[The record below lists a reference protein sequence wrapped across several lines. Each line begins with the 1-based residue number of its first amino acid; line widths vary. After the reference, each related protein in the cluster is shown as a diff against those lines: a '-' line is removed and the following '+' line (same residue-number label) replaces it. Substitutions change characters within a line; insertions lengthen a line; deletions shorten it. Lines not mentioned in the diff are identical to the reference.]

1 MTAPDPPSPSA
12 PAPPSASAP
21 ALPPHPEPW
30 SPGDIALHARGVLH
44 LFDRFR
50 SRAPAQAEVD
60 TPEPPTA
67 ATGELVSQARAFQDL
82 RVDDVMQPR
91 ADIVAIDRS
100 CSFAELTARFV
111 EAEHSRMPV
120 YRETLDEP
128 VGVVHVKDVFK
139 LLARKTGKPKPT
151 DKVLS
156 GRHHLVR
163 PVLYVPASMRA
174 SELLGQMRAK
184 QTHMA
189 LVIDE
194 FGGTDGL
201 VTLEDLLET
210 LVGEISDEHDDV
222 AEDGPAPII
231 ADAEGWL
238 VDGRTPLRD
247 LEAAIGGGVD
257 LAPPDLDE
265 EIDTLAGLVNALAG
279 RVPQRREVVGHPGGF
294 TLEVM
299 SADPRRVKR
308 VRVRRI
314 AMAAAGPQV

>member
-1 MTAPDPPSPSA
+1 MTDPDRSSDA
-12 PAPPSASAP
+12 APP
-21 ALPPHPEPW
+21 HT
-30 SPGDIALHARGVLH
+30 GGHAHKSRGVLS

-50 SRAPAQAEVD
+50 SRPTPDASAAPD
-60 TPEPPTA
+60 PPTA

-82 RVDDVMQPR
+82 RVDDVMKPR

-100 CSFAELTARFV
+100 CSFAELVARFV

-139 LLARKTGKPKPT
+139 LLARKTRKPRPE
-151 DKVLS
+151 DHVLS
-156 GRHHLVR
+156 GRHNLVR

-201 VTLEDLLET
+201 ATLEDLLET
-210 LVGEISDEHDDV
+210 LVGEIEDEHDD
-222 AEDGPAPII
+222 AADDGVSAIV
-231 ADAEGWL
+231 ADAEGWV
-238 VDGRTPLRD
+238 VDGRTPLED
-247 LEAAIGGGVD
+247 LEAALGDGVD

-265 EIDTLAGLVNALAG
+265 
-279 RVPQRREVVGHPGGF
+279 VVSHPGGF
-294 TLEVM
+294 AMEVLV
-299 SADPRRVKR
+299 ADPRRVKR
-308 VRVRRI
+308 VRVRRLPSSRLEPSL
-314 AMAAAGPQV
+314 AD

>member
-1 MTAPDPPSPSA
+1 MTDPAPAPDAPPSPAQPKTHS
-12 PAPPSASAP
+12 
-21 ALPPHPEPW
+21 HRR
-30 SPGDIALHARGVLH
+30 GRRRGVLA
-44 LFDRFR
+44 LLDRFR
-50 SRAPAQAEVD
+50 GHPAAD
-60 TPEPPTA
+60 EPPPVEPAVIA

-82 RVDDVMQPR
+82 RVEDVMKPR

-100 CSFAELTARFV
+100 CAFSELVARFV

-139 LLARKTGKPKPT
+139 LLARKTRKPRPT
-151 DKVLS
+151 DMVLS
-156 GRHHLVR
+156 GRHNLVR
-163 PVLYVPASMRA
+163 QVLYVPASMRA
-174 SELLGQMRAK
+174 SELLGQMRAR

-210 LVGEISDEHDDV
+210 LVGEISDEHDES
-222 AEDGPAPII
+222 EDGHPPIVRDG
-231 ADAEGWL
+231 ATWV
-238 VDGRTPLRD
+238 VDGRTPLED
-247 LEAAIGGGVD
+247 LEAALGEGVD
-257 LAPPDLDE
+257 LASPDLDE
-265 EIDTLAGLVNALAG
+265 EIDTVAGLVNSLAG
-279 RVPQRREVVGHPGGF
+279 RVPQRREVVDHPGGF

-308 VRVRRI
+308 VRVRRLT
-314 AMAAAGPQV
+314 APAAPVGA

>member
-1 MTAPDPPSPSA
+1 MTDPD
-12 PAPPSASAP
+12 PAPPPAS
-21 ALPPHPEPW
+21 HPK
-30 SPGDIALHARGVLH
+30 GRGVLS

-50 SRAPAQAEVD
+50 SRPTPDPAEV
-60 TPEPPTA
+60 PEPRTA

-82 RVDDVMQPR
+82 RVDDVMKPR

-100 CSFAELTARFV
+100 CSFAEIVARFV

-120 YRETLDEP
+120 YRETLDDP

-139 LLARKTGKPKPT
+139 LLARKARKPRPS
-151 DKVLS
+151 DQVLS
-156 GRHHLVR
+156 GRHNLVR
-163 PVLYVPASMRA
+163 QVLYVPASMRA
-174 SELLGQMRAK
+174 SELLGQMRAE

-210 LVGEISDEHDDV
+210 LVGEISDEHDE
-222 AEDGPAPII
+222 AAHDGAAIMR
-231 ADAEGWL
+231 DGDGWL
-238 VDGRTPLRD
+238 VDGRAPLQE
-247 LEAAIGGGVD
+247 LEAALGDGVD

-265 EIDTLAGLVNALAG
+265 EIDTVAGLVNALAG
-279 RVPQRREVVGHPGGF
+279 RVPQRREVLDHPGGF
-294 TLEVM
+294 VIEVL

-308 VRVRRI
+308 LRVRR
-314 AMAAAGPQV
+314 APAPPSRPHG

>member
-1 MTAPDPPSPSA
+1 MTDPVPAPDATPPQTPSETH
-12 PAPPSASAP
+12 
-21 ALPPHPEPW
+21 PHVH
-30 SPGDIALHARGVLH
+30 GRNRGVLS

-50 SRAPAQAEVD
+50 TRPSQTEPAP
-60 TPEPPTA
+60 PEPAVIA

-82 RVDDVMQPR
+82 RVEDVMQPR

-100 CSFAELTARFV
+100 CAFSELVERFV

-120 YRETLDEP
+120 YRETLDDP

-139 LLARKTGKPKPT
+139 LLARKTRKPRPN
-151 DKVLS
+151 DHVLA
-156 GRHHLVR
+156 GRHNLVR

-174 SELLGQMRAK
+174 SELLGQMRGQ

-210 LVGEISDEHDDV
+210 LVGEISDEHDDA
-222 AEDGPAPII
+222 AEDGHPPILRDGVAWI
-231 ADAEGWL
+231 
-238 VDGRTPLRD
+238 VDGRTPLED
-247 LEAAIGGGVD
+247 LEAALGEGVD

-265 EIDTLAGLVNALAG
+265 EIDTVAGLVNALAG
-279 RVPQRREVVGHPGGF
+279 RVPQRREVVDHPGGYVI
-294 TLEVM
+294 EVV

-308 VRVRRI
+308 VRVRRV
-314 AMAAAGPQV
+314 AAPAAQPSA

>member
-1 MTAPDPPSPSA
+1 MTDPVPAPDATPPQTPSET
-12 PAPPSASAP
+12 
-21 ALPPHPEPW
+21 HPLAH
-30 SPGDIALHARGVLH
+30 GRNRGVLS

-50 SRAPAQAEVD
+50 TRPSQTEPAP
-60 TPEPPTA
+60 PEPGVIA

-82 RVDDVMQPR
+82 RVEDVMQPR

-100 CSFAELTARFV
+100 CAFNELVARFV

-120 YRETLDEP
+120 YRETLDDP

-139 LLARKTGKPKPT
+139 LLARKTRKPRPG
-151 DKVLS
+151 DHVLA
-156 GRHHLVR
+156 GRHNLVR

-174 SELLGQMRAK
+174 SELLGQMRAE

-222 AEDGPAPII
+222 IEDGHAPIVQE
-231 ADAEGWL
+231 AGAWV
-238 VDGRTPLRD
+238 VDGRTPLED
-247 LEAAIGGGVD
+247 LEAALGEGVD

-265 EIDTLAGLVNALAG
+265 EIDTVAGLVNALAG
-279 RVPQRREVVGHPGGF
+279 RVPQRREVVDHPGGYA
-294 TLEVM
+294 LEVM

-308 VRVRRI
+308 VRVRRLT
-314 AMAAAGPQV
+314 APAAHPPA

>member
-1 MTAPDPPSPSA
+1 MR
-12 PAPPSASAP
+12 
-21 ALPPHPEPW
+21 L
-30 SPGDIALHARGVLH
+30 L
-44 LFDRFR
+44 DRFR
-50 SRAPAQAEVD
+50 TRNATQAED
-60 TPEPPTA
+60 AQPEPPTA

-120 YRETLDEP
+120 YKETLDVP
-128 VGVVHVKDVFK
+128 VGVVHVKDIFK
-139 LLARKTGKPKPT
+139 LLARKGAKPKST

-156 GRHHLVR
+156 GRHNLVR

-174 SELLGQMRAK
+174 SELLGQMRAQ

-210 LVGEISDEHDDV
+210 LVGEISDEHDD
-222 AEDGPAPII
+222 ADDEGHTPIEQDGAAWI
-231 ADAEGWL
+231 
-238 VDGRTPLRD
+238 VDGRTPLAD
-247 LEAAIGGGVD
+247 LEAALGEGVD

-265 EIDTLAGLVNALAG
+265 EIDTVAGLVNALAG
-279 RVPQRREVVGHPGGF
+279 RVPQRREIVDHDGGF
-294 TLEVM
+294 TIEVM

-308 VRVRRI
+308 VRVRRV
-314 AMAAAGPQV
+314 ASPPSSLD

>member
-1 MTAPDPPSPSA
+1 MADPDPSA
-12 PAPPSASAP
+12 EAPV
-21 ALPPHPEPW
+21 PPPLDSHRN
-30 SPGDIALHARGVLH
+30 RGVLH

-50 SRAPAQAEVD
+50 SRRPAQAED
-60 TPEPPTA
+60 AALEPPTA

-91 ADIVAIDRS
+91 ADIVAIDRT

-120 YRETLDEP
+120 YKETLDEP

-139 LLARKTGKPKPT
+139 LLARKGAKPRPT

-156 GRHHLVR
+156 GRHNLVR

-174 SELLGQMRAK
+174 SELLGQMRAQ

-210 LVGEISDEHDDV
+210 LVGEISDEHDD
-222 AEDGPAPII
+222 ADDEGHAPIERDGASWI
-231 ADAEGWL
+231 
-238 VDGRTPLRD
+238 VDGRTPLAD
-247 LEAAIGGGVD
+247 LEAVLGDGVD

-265 EIDTLAGLVNALAG
+265 EIDTVAGLVNALAG
-279 RVPQRREVVGHPGGF
+279 RVPQRREVIDHPGGF
-294 TLEVM
+294 TIEVM

-308 VRVRRI
+308 VRVRRL
-314 AMAAAGPQV
+314 APASPRAED